1 MDYIEKALD
10 LWTRLTRPTHPNVI
24 WCIIVRGDILSDM
37 GRLDEAETIAREVLS
52 LREATLGP
60 SHIDTIESLAECAYK
75 SQSIKKYAD
84 SEDYALEYLHRS
96 SQHSELK
103 ENFAKT
109 LEVLTRMG
117 CVQEQQNKYDE
128 AKTSYQQAHSTAME
142 AFGKDHEETWF
153 CRINLDLLLLSKG
166 SVEEAQQVLDP
177 IFLKARMNGLTNDSL
192 LDSTFALA
200 GELERLKRWAE
211 AEVLFHA
218 VVHGYKVS
226 ETRGPQDLSTIKATN
241 KLIFTYHEQQKLAD
255 FTAMLRDEHK
265 YRSETRG
272 PEEFH
277 TLLVFWAM
285 IQALEEK
292 LSSQEA
298 KDVQLSSQISLS
310 TSELKIERQNAQDS
324 VAKALYNEGQYKFG
338 ERIAIET

>member
-1 MDYIEKALD
+1 M
-10 LWTRLTRPTHPNVI
+10 
-24 WCIIVRGDILSDM
+24 
-37 GRLDEAETIAREVLS
+37 
-52 LREATLGP
+52 GP
-60 SHIDTIESLAECAYK
+60 SHIDTTESLAECAYT

-96 SQHSELK
+96 SHHSELK

-153 CRINLDLLLLSKG
+153 CRINLNLLLLSKG

-338 ERIAIET
+338 ERIAIETYERRKELLGSGDPSAWNYSLDNVAKEP